1 MSTPQKQV
9 RLGEAERARASG
21 GSPNRSRMSR
31 GRFSVKKKADAVM
44 RLLRG
49 ESLETV
55 SRETGVT
62 AARLSQWRDQ
72 FLAGAQGAL
81 RSRPSDDRDER
92 VKDLQAKIGELTMEN
107 ELLGDK
113 IRRIENGR
121 PWVRRRSQR

>member
-1 MSTPQKQV
+1 MQ
-9 RLGEAERARASG
+9 
-21 GSPNRSRMSR
+21 
-31 GRFSVKKKADAVM
+31 
-44 RLLRG
+44 LLRG